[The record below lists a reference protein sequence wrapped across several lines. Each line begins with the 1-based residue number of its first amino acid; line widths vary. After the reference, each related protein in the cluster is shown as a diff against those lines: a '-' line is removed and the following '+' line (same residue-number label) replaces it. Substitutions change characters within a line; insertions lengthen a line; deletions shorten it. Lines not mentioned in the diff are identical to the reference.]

1 VAKRI
6 LSFEANPLI
15 TSDFAEGKGSRGEAN
30 RVEGTAKEESGEKGG
45 EESGERGGEEN
56 GEKEGEG
63 R

>member
-1 VAKRI
+1 MAKRI

-15 TSDFAEGKGSRGEAN
+15 TSDCTEGKGRRGEAN
-30 RVEGTAKEESGEKGG
+30 RLEGTVKEESGEKGG

-56 GEKEGEG
+56 GEKEGKG